1 MNFHTLVRTL
11 SVALSL
17 ALPALA
23 SANTLRATQVLVVY
37 DSRIADSVAVA
48 EYYAGSARVPGG
60 AGGEP
65 GVHQGLSVFDIAST
79 GLPSSAVNGTLFYDA
94 FVDEIRDPIRAHL
107 EANGM
112 VTRIRSL
119 VLCKGLPHRIDDAGD
134 PGVGDRPSDFFD
146 RWSARSAVSAS
157 VDSELTLLWQDLDT
171 SIISGSVTV
180 ENGYIRNP
188 FWRRDRPINTYT
200 NKNARVPKAWR
211 SLGLGQITRTFDDD
225 PVTSLT
231 PGDILLVCRL
241 DGNSVADVRAM
252 IGRAQGLVYDTDSVG
267 FILDESGSNGIADL
281 ENNSELD
288 NVMARFSPEDDY
300 ETARDLL
307 LADGRFE
314 PSRVFYNALS
324 GESQFQVGPNID
336 FQGQGLLVTDPVIL
350 LTHYGRNH
358 AGRPSVNI
366 DRYEES
372 FVLAPGAVFSTMESY
387 NGRAFNGL
395 GTLFS
400 QGQVADFI
408 GAGGTF
414 GIGMV
419 WEPFANTVPDSAQ
432 LVRTWFLNG
441 FTWAEAAYMSLNTL
455 SWQCVVIGDPLA
467 RPVRTSDDVNSDGRL
482 DIEDLYA
489 FEQNPADLNRDGV
502 ADDADRQL
510 LIRAIRVPIQETFDA
525 GRR

>member
-188 FWRRDRPINTYT
+188 F
-200 NKNARVPKAWR
+200 
-211 SLGLGQITRTFDDD
+211 
-225 PVTSLT
+225 
-231 PGDILLVCRL
+231 
-241 DGNSVADVRAM
+241 
-252 IGRAQGLVYDTDSVG
+252 
-267 FILDESGSNGIADL
+267 
-281 ENNSELD
+281 
-288 NVMARFSPEDDY
+288 
-300 ETARDLL
+300 
-307 LADGRFE
+307 
-314 PSRVFYNALS
+314 
-324 GESQFQVGPNID
+324 
-336 FQGQGLLVTDPVIL
+336 
-350 LTHYGRNH
+350 
-358 AGRPSVNI
+358 
-366 DRYEES
+366 
-372 FVLAPGAVFSTMESY
+372 
-387 NGRAFNGL
+387 
-395 GTLFS
+395 
-400 QGQVADFI
+400 
-408 GAGGTF
+408 
-414 GIGMV
+414 
-419 WEPFANTVPDSAQ
+419 
-432 LVRTWFLNG
+432 
-441 FTWAEAAYMSLNTL
+441 
-455 SWQCVVIGDPLA
+455 
-467 RPVRTSDDVNSDGRL
+467 
-482 DIEDLYA
+482 
-489 FEQNPADLNRDGV
+489 
-502 ADDADRQL
+502 
-510 LIRAIRVPIQETFDA
+510 
-525 GRR
+525 